1 MTLKADMR
9 KAFGTA
15 LQVVYAWLTIFVML
29 LLMSLVLLVGVLAYV
44 LIVPG
49 YALKKLALRGVAL
62 VQRLTQKRKNV

>member
-1 MTLKADMR
+1 ADMR
-9 KAFGTA
+9 STFVEI

-49 YALKKLALRGVAL
+49 YALKRLALRGVAL
-62 VQRLTQKRKNV
+62 VNHLTKKRRNV

>member
-1 MTLKADMR
+1 MR

-15 LQVVYAWLTIFVML
+15 LRVVYAWLTMLALL

-49 YALKKLALRGVAL
+49 YVLKGLALRGVEL
-62 VQRLTQKRKNV
+62 VHHLIKKKKAT